1 MILQD
6 IALLKLHAVFAV
18 DRAGLVGEDG
28 ETHHGVFDVGFLRQV
43 PGLTLLCPGS
53 CKELSR
59 MLRWAVLEQNG
70 PVAIRYPRGGD
81 RDFTAS
87 HWNGDDSFSV
97 HRQGTHITVITYG
110 TLISTVMEAAAFLAD
125 QGIEVT
131 VLRAMCLTDI
141 DPEALTRLLAPSDKV
156 FVAEEA
162 MAGSGI
168 RGEIA
173 ALLPGHRVFGADLGD
188 NFVTHGSMK
197 ALYAHYGLDA
207 QSLSK
212 KIAEVVRLEN

>member
-1 MILQD
+1 
-6 IALLKLHAVFAV
+6 
-18 DRAGLVGEDG
+18 
-28 ETHHGVFDVGFLRQV
+28 
-43 PGLTLLCPGS
+43 
-53 CKELSR
+53 

-125 QGIEVT
+125 RGIEVT